1 MRRLPAHASFLL
13 AALALAAPAPGRT
26 PARCAVPGFAAEVAL
41 PVPPETVLVSLA
53 GTGDVNGDGA
63 PDVVLAA
70 SMEGKLLVFRNDG
83 HGAFPSV
90 EAVAVDS
97 AAVARL
103 ADVDGD
109 GRADIVSVRPNPRI
123 THLHTGALA
132 VWISDGS
139 SFRPMP
145 PTEYDLEAPGI
156 PPVFADV
163 DEDGRIDVF
172 LGRRLLRNLGG
183 GLFAPAQLVPALSD
197 QRLLAAADL
206 NGDDHVDLLVATSS
220 WPMAG
225 LSILSG
231 DGRGGFTSGAPF
243 LETLSPNEA
252 TVADLDRDGLPDL
265 VLTGSWKYQGLV
277 DALLADGTGG
287 FRRTFSFTD
296 IYSTC
301 AVGDVDRDGTP
312 DLVVSSSGSVNGLS
326 VFLGDGAGAFPRR
339 VPIASG
345 GGRLALA
352 DFDRDGALDLLRVPG
367 SPPTLAAVLR
377 NDCRP
382 GEASRTLLVPVVASL
397 PGANGA
403 AYRTRLT
410 LTSLSP
416 VAAPLEVR
424 FTPAEGEP
432 KTAATLLAGESQASL
447 DVVALLEDLGIPAA
461 DPSRLLGTLR
471 LTASGLL
478 RPGDFAVEAWVSVTR
493 AGEEFPSSG
502 VSFPA
507 IPVDEAFD
515 GAVLLGGLREDG
527 RDRTNLGLVNA
538 GGPEEGDVVLRVT
551 LFSGDPALGAPV
563 VLPDVRLASGRVR
576 QLDRVL
582 ALGGLSSPHAF
593 ARVER
598 VSGTARFFA
607 WAVVNDEGTSDGSFL
622 AAVPAGAGRG
632 ARRLVV
638 PSVVEAGGYST
649 GLFVTNASSA
659 PKEVRLEWFSAGLAT
674 PTGSVSLSVSLPAAG
689 QLLLDDLVALF
700 RAAEPAA
707 VPPRGANL
715 EGALFV
721 TVGSGDVEGL
731 LAGSRVTAPA
741 AGAPGRFG
749 VFLPA
754 AHEEDLARDPV
765 FLPVSQPACVART
778 NLAIVNAGAPET
790 GTVAFR
796 VDVRDGRT
804 RELLR
809 TESALL
815 IGARGFL
822 QLSTLVPPCA
832 PLGRELVVTV
842 TRTSGD
848 APFLSYAVVNDGAW
862 PGDGTGDGGV
872 IGMRV
877 EPAH

>member
-13 AALALAAPAPGRT
+13 AALVLAAPAPART
-26 PARCAVPGFAAEVAL
+26 PPRCAGPGFAAEVPL
-41 PVPPETVLVSLA
+41 PVPPEAVLVSLA

-70 SMEGKLLVFRNDG
+70 PMEGKLLVFRNDG

-109 GRADIVSVRPNPRI
+109 GRADIVSVRPNPKV
-123 THLHTGALA
+123 THLHTGSLA
-132 VWISDGS
+132 IWISDGS
-139 SFRPMP
+139 TFLPMP

-163 DEDGRIDVF
+163 DDDGRVDVF
-172 LGRRLLRNLGG
+172 FGRRLLRNLGG
-183 GLFAPAQLVPALSD
+183 GLFAPSQLVPALSD
-197 QRLLAAADL
+197 LVLLAAADL
-206 NGDDHVDLLVATSS
+206 NRDGNVDLLAATSS
-220 WPMAG
+220 GPMAK
-225 LSILSG
+225 LSLLAG
-231 DGRGGFTSGAPF
+231 DGRGGFTRGPAFFESLGA
-243 LETLSPNEA
+243 SNA
-252 TVADLDRDGLPDL
+252 TVADLDRDGRPDL
-265 VLTGSWKYQGLV
+265 VLTGSWKLQGLLDV
-277 DALLADGTGG
+277 LLADGTGG
-287 FRRTFSFTD
+287 FRRTFAFSG
-296 IYSTC
+296 YSGTS
-301 AVGDVDRDGTP
+301 AIGDVDRDGVT
-312 DLVVSSSGSVNGLS
+312 DLVFSSATSGLS
-326 VFLGDGAGAFPRR
+326 VFLGDGAGGFPRR
-339 VPIASG
+339 VPISAGSG
-345 GGRLALA
+345 RPALA

-377 NDCRP
+377 NDCQP

-410 LTSLSP
+410 VTSLSP
-416 VAAPLEVR
+416 VAAPVEVR

-432 KTAATLLAGESQASL
+432 KTAATLLAGELQASF
-447 DVVALLEDLGIPAA
+447 DAAAFLEDLGIPAA
-461 DPSRLLGTLR
+461 EPARLLGTLR

-478 RPGDFAVEAWVSVTR
+478 RPGDLAAEAWVSVKR
-493 AGEEFPSSG
+493 AGEEPPSSG

-551 LFSGDPALGAPV
+551 LFPGSPDIGAPV
-563 VLPDVRLASGRVR
+563 VLPDVRLGPGRVR

-582 ALGGLSSPHAF
+582 ALAGLSSPHAF

-598 VSGTARFFA
+598 ASGTARFFA

-622 AAVPAGAGRG
+622 AAVPAGTGRG
-632 ARRLVV
+632 SRRLVV
-638 PSVVEAGGYST
+638 PSVVETGAYST
-649 GLFVTNASSA
+649 DLFLANASSA
-659 PKEVRLEWFSAGLAT
+659 PKEVRLEWFAGGLAA
-674 PTGSVSLSVSLPAAG
+674 PTSSVSLSLSLPAAG

-707 VPPRGANL
+707 IPPHGANL
-715 EGALFV
+715 AGALFV

-731 LAGSRVTAPA
+731 LAGSRVTTPA
-741 AGAPGRFG
+741 AGVPGRFG

-754 AHEEDLARDPV
+754 VHEEDLAREPV

-778 NLAIVNAGAPET
+778 NLAIVNAGTLET
-790 GTVAFR
+790 GAVAFR

-804 RELLR
+804 REVLR

-815 IGARGFL
+815 VGARGFL
-822 QLSTLVPPCA
+822 QLSPLVPPCA
-832 PLGRELVVTV
+832 PLDRELVVTV

-848 APFLSYAVVNDGAW
+848 APFLAYAVVNDGAR

-877 EPAH
+877 EPAP